1 MINSKANDGRLFSS
15 IEDWRQQR
23 FFRWLDRKIPQ
34 SDSYRLNLKNLY
46 ILPTALGWVFISLL
60 IVLWVLGSN
69 YQNNLVLALCYLL
82 SSLFIVAMHHTHANL
97 SGITVQASN
106 AKPVYAGEEAFFSV
120 QLSSSNKKGH
130 YALQMRWQK
139 GEWAIADIADADA
152 GDEACLVGMRVNQR
166 GLHKPGRLLIESVFP
181 LGLMR
186 CWSWLSFDV
195 QALVYP
201 KPKTVDEIPSL
212 CGLEE
217 ESAPTQQTIRGDD
230 FSGLRSYQAGDS
242 LKHIAWKQFAKDKGL
257 YSKDYQQ
264 GVSDERSLDWEA
276 FRYLSVEERISA
288 LCYLTLHFS
297 QQNLAF
303 SVNIPG
309 HQLLLDRGDA
319 HCEKVLRLL
328 ALLPQ
333 TVD

>member
-1 MINSKANDGRLFSS
+1 MITSKTNDERLLSS
-15 IEDWRQQR
+15 IEDWWQQR
-23 FFRWLDRKIPQ
+23 FFRWLDRKIPP

-46 ILPTALGWVFISLL
+46 ILPTALGWVFIILL
-60 IVLWVLGSN
+60 VVLWVLGSN

-97 SGITVQASN
+97 SGVTVRASN
-106 AKPVYAGEEAFFSV
+106 AKPVYAGEDAFFPV
-120 QLSSSNKKGH
+120 QLSSSNKKGNH
-130 YALQMRWQK
+130 GLQMRWQK
-139 GEWAIADIADADA
+139 EEWTLANIT
-152 GDEACLVGMRVNQR
+152 DEGSQTCLVGMGCDQR

-201 KPKTVDEIPSL
+201 KPKTVEAVPSFSAS
-212 CGLEE
+212 EE
-217 ESAPTQQTIRGDD
+217 DGQHTEQTIRGDD
-230 FSGLRSYQAGDS
+230 FSGLRRYQAGDS

-264 GVSDERSLDWEA
+264 GVNDERSLDWEA
-276 FRYLSVEERISA
+276 FRHLSIEERISA
-288 LCYLTLHFS
+288 LCYLALIFS

-309 HQLLLDRGDA
+309 HKLSLGSGEA
-319 HCEKVLRLL
+319 HCEEVLRLL
-328 ALLPQ
+328 ALLPK